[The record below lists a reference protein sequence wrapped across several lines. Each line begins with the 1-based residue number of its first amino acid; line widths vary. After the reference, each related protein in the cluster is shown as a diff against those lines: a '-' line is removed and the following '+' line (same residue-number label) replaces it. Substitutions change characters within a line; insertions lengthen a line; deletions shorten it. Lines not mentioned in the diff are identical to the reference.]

1 MYMGARHKRIGQKE
15 YDEFVDMF
23 INAVQRRWPEVML
36 QFEDFAQPNAM
47 PLLERYRKKIC
58 CFNDDIQGTAA
69 VAVGTILAAC
79 KSKNSKI
86 SQQKVAFVGAGS
98 AGCGI
103 AEMIVKQ
110 MCSEGISDSQARSQ
124 VFMIDRFGL
133 LTNGMQD
140 LRDFQQRLVQSTKS
154 LETWKFSGDY
164 ASLLDVVNCAK
175 PDILIGVSGQAG
187 LFSELVIRGMKKHC
201 ELPIIFPLSNPSK
214 QVEATPEQVI
224 EWTDGQVI
232 IATGSP
238 FKPVEYKGR
247 SYPIAQC
254 NNSYIFPGI
263 GLGVIVAEA
272 SLISDAMLMVTS
284 ATLAEASPL
293 ATNGEG
299 ALLPAISD
307 IAGLSKK
314 IAFEV
319 AKMAMQEGLALEV
332 SDEVIHERI
341 EKNFWL
347 PEYRSYKRVSI

>member
-1 MYMGARHKRIGQKE
+1 
-15 YDEFVDMF
+15 
-23 INAVQRRWPEVML
+23 
-36 QFEDFAQPNAM
+36 
-47 PLLERYRKKIC
+47 
-58 CFNDDIQGTAA
+58 
-69 VAVGTILAAC
+69 
-79 KSKNSKI
+79 
-86 SQQKVAFVGAGS
+86 
-98 AGCGI
+98 
-103 AEMIVKQ
+103 MIVKQ
-110 MCSEGISDSQARSQ
+110 MCSEGISDSQARRQ
-124 VFMIDRFGL
+124 VLMIDRFGL
-133 LTNGMQD
+133 LTEGMQG

-154 LETWKFSGDY
+154 LEAWTFSGDY

-187 LFSELVIRGMKKHC
+187 LFSELVIRSMKKHC
-201 ELPIIFPLSNPSK
+201 DLPIIFPLSNPSR

-238 FKPVEYKGR
+238 FKPVEYKGKV
-247 SYPIAQC
+247 YPIAQC

-293 ATNGEG
+293 AINGGG

-319 AKMAMQEGLALEV
+319 AKVAMQEGLALEV
-332 SDEVIHERI
+332 SDEVIYERI

-347 PEYRSYKRVSI
+347 PEYRPYKRVSI

>member
-1 MYMGARHKRIGQKE
+1 
-15 YDEFVDMF
+15 
-23 INAVQRRWPEVML
+23 
-36 QFEDFAQPNAM
+36 M
-47 PLLERYRKKIC
+47 PLLERYREKIC

-79 KSKNSKI
+79 KSKNTMI
-86 SQQKVAFVGAGS
+86 SQQRVAFVGAGS

-110 MCSEGISDSQARSQ
+110 MCSEGISDSQARRQ
-124 VFMIDRFGL
+124 VLMIDRFGL
-133 LTNGMQD
+133 LTEGMQG

-154 LETWKFSGDY
+154 LEAWTFSGDY

-187 LFSELVIRGMKKHC
+187 LFSELVIRSMKKHC
-201 ELPIIFPLSNPSK
+201 DLPIIFPLSNPSR

-238 FKPVEYKGR
+238 FKPVEYKGKV
-247 SYPIAQC
+247 YPIAQC

-293 ATNGEG
+293 AINGGG

-319 AKMAMQEGLALEV
+319 AKVAMQEGLALEV
-332 SDEVIHERI
+332 SDEVIYERI

-347 PEYRSYKRVSI
+347 PEYRPYKRVSI